1 MANKVDI
8 EELFKAGAHFGHKAS
23 KWHPKM
29 APYIHSKRKGGHI
42 INLEKTVDQLNEAL
56 PFVSEVAKNGR
67 PVLFVAT
74 KTQLKEPI
82 KSIAMEVESP
92 YVVERWFGGLLT
104 NRETMMARIKRLKTL
119 EAKMESGEFA
129 SRYSKLEVQRLQ
141 EELDSL
147 EKQFGGIKDMQGIPG
162 VVIVFDAQS
171 DALAVREAKKMN
183 IPVVVVCDSNVDPS
197 GIDFVIPAN
206 DDATKS
212 VEVILNAICA
222 AVQEGLE
229 ERKIEK
235 TDSEAAEAPEAKER
249 KSRISKRPRTQK
261 EDDDAMKAN
270 VVKKFVKEE
279 E

>member
-56 PFVSEVAKNGR
+56 PFVSDVAKNGR

-162 VVIVFDAQS
+162 VAIVFDAQS

-206 DDATKS
+206 DDATNGIKLIASYFEDAVKKGKS
-212 VEVILNAICA
+212 GIKAE
-222 AVQEGLE
+222 QEG
-229 ERKIEK
+229 EK
-235 TDSEAAEAPEAKER
+235 KD
-249 KSRISKRPRTQK
+249 
-261 EDDDAMKAN
+261 
-270 VVKKFVKEE
+270 
-279 E
+279 